1 MAAGQADIN
10 RCPPGGQEG
19 IQRLASITGRV
30 PIALNPAHGAEAPR
44 SVAWIDENWC
54 IGCTLCVKACPTD
67 AIMGSHQRMHTV
79 IEPYCTGCGLC
90 LPVCPVD
97 CIVMEPVGEAT
108 GWQAWSPAQANEA
121 RDRYAARQVR
131 LAADEQTR
139 AARQTSELQAKL
151 SDLAAHSHITDA
163 DALARKQT
171 LVAAALAK
179 ARAKRSGA
187 L

>member
-1 MAAGQADIN
+1 
-10 RCPPGGQEG
+10 
-19 IQRLASITGRV
+19 
-30 PIALNPAHGAEAPR
+30 
-44 SVAWIDENWC
+44 
-54 IGCTLCVKACPTD
+54 
-67 AIMGSHQRMHTV
+67 MGSHQRMHTV